1 MPPGSDP
8 APVSYTIAPRGTRLA
23 FLRPVPRTPSPF
35 ATMRITFVCPPL
47 NMTGGI
53 RVIAIYAQLLQS
65 FGHEVL
71 VVASPRPA
79 KGRLARWMKKLR
91 LPALAA
97 RPQPPSHVDGTGVPK
112 KILERPRKVL
122 ASDVPDADVIV
133 ATWWE
138 TAEFVAAM
146 PAAKGRQVYFVQ
158 GYEVLPGQPPERVIA
173 TYRSDMQKVA
183 VARWLAEAIARDGNP
198 RGCTIVPN
206 AVDRALFFA
215 PPRERNAR
223 PRLGT
228 LCSENDNKGF
238 DVALDVI
245 ALVRRALPDVEVV
258 AMGEQAPVREHD
270 RAQGIALAL
279 QTPQHQ
285 LREVYASCDVW
296 LCCSRSEGFNLMA
309 MEAMA
314 CRTPVV
320 STRTGWPAEAIVD
333 GVNGGLADV
342 DDAAGLAQA
351 VLRVLR
357 ADAPQWRAMSD
368 EAARCVADSS
378 WERSARQFEAA
389 LIGNQTLAPA

>member
-1 MPPGSDP
+1 
-8 APVSYTIAPRGTRLA
+8 
-23 FLRPVPRTPSPF
+23 
-35 ATMRITFVCPPL
+35 MRITFVCPPL

-53 RVIAIYAQLLQS
+53 RVVAVYAKFLRS

-79 KGRLARWMKKLR
+79 QGRLARWMKKLR

-97 RPQPPSHVDGTGVPK
+97 RPQPASHVDGTGVAR
-112 KILERPRKVL
+112 KILDRPRKVL

-146 PAAKGRQVYFVQ
+146 PASKGRQVYFVQ
-158 GYEVLPGQPPERVIA
+158 GYEVLPGQPREHVLA
-173 TYRSDMQKVA
+173 TYRSDLQKIA
-183 VARWLAEAIARDGNP
+183 VARWLAEAIERDGNR

-245 ALVRRALPDVEVV
+245 ALLRHALPEVEIV
-258 AMGEQAPVREHD
+258 AMGEQAPVRGRD
-270 RAQGIALAL
+270 RAHGIELAL
-279 QTPQHQ
+279 HTPQDK

-342 DDAAGLAQA
+342 DDAQGLADA

-357 ADAPQWRAMSD
+357 ADATQWHAMS
-368 EAARCVADSS
+368 EGAARTVADSS
-378 WERSARQFEAA
+378 WERSARLFEAA
-389 LIGNQTLAPA
+389 LIRNQN

>member
-1 MPPGSDP
+1 
-8 APVSYTIAPRGTRLA
+8 
-23 FLRPVPRTPSPF
+23 
-35 ATMRITFVCPPL
+35 MRITFVCPPL

-53 RVIAIYAQLLQS
+53 RVVAIYAKYLQS
-65 FGHEVL
+65 FGHDVL
-71 VVASPRPA
+71 VVAAPRPA
-79 KGRLARWMKKLR
+79 KGRLATLMKKLR

-97 RPQPPSHVDGTGVPK
+97 RPQPVSHVDGTGVRK

-122 ASDVPDADVIV
+122 ESDVPDADIIV

-138 TAEFVAAM
+138 TAEFVAPM
-146 PAAKGRQVYFVQ
+146 PASKGRQVYFVQ
-158 GYEVLPGQPPERVIA
+158 GYEVLPGQPRERVLA
-173 TYRSDMQKVA
+173 TYRSDMQKIA
-183 VARWLAEAIARDGNP
+183 VAKWLAEAIERDGNR

-215 PPRERNAR
+215 PPREKNAR

-228 LCSENDNKGF
+228 LCSDNDNKGF

-245 ALVRRALPDVEVV
+245 ERVRRALPEVEIV
-258 AMGEQAPVREHD
+258 AMGEQAPGRHRD
-270 RAQGIALAL
+270 RAQGISLAL
-279 QTPQHQ
+279 QTPQDQ

-296 LCCSRSEGFNLMA
+296 LCCSRSEGFNLMS

-342 DDAAGLAQA
+342 DDAAGLAEAALQ
-351 VLRVLR
+351 VLR
-357 ADAPQWRAMSD
+357 ADAAQWRAMSGA
-368 EAARCVADSS
+368 AARSVADSS
-378 WERSARQFEAA
+378 WESSARQFEAA
-389 LIGNQTLAPA
+389 LIGNQRLAST